1 MKRFWQGFWAIYRRE
16 LFQDLTNR
24 VAYVF
29 IAGFL
34 SASVLAAFQLGG
46 LFEAGRADLSS
57 YFQFHPW
64 LYGVLMPALAMRAWS
79 EEARSGTLETLL
91 ALPISSA
98 ALVLAK
104 FAAAWTLVALM
115 LILGSSLWLGIALLG
130 PVDHG
135 ATLVG
140 FCGSFLM
147 AGAYLA
153 IGMAASAATSSQAMS
168 FVIAVAISVLLTA
181 AGLPLVSNTV
191 AGIGGEQAALMLS
204 ALSIPDQ
211 FDGFQRGVIEAR
223 GIVFFISLIA
233 AWLAVTLLF
242 VTHKRGGGA

>member
-64 LYGVLMPALAMRAWS
+64 LYAVLMPALAMRAWS

-91 ALPISSA
+91 ALPISNA

-115 LILGSSLWLGIALLG
+115 LILGTSLWLGIALLG

-135 ATLVG
+135 ATVVG
-140 FCGSFLM
+140 YGGSFLM

-153 IGMAASAATSSQAMS
+153 IGMAASAASSSQAMS
-168 FVIAVAISVLLTA
+168 FVIATAISVLLTA

-191 AGIGGEQAALMLS
+191 AGIGGEQAALLLS
-204 ALSIPDQ
+204 ALSIQDQ

-223 GIVFFISLIA
+223 GIVFFVSLIA

-242 VTHKRGGGA
+242 VRNKRGGGA

>member
-1 MKRFWQGFWAIYRRE
+1 MRRFWQGFWAIYRRE
-16 LFQDLTNR
+16 LFQDLTNP

-46 LFEAGRADLSS
+46 LFEAGRADLSG

-79 EEARSGTLETLL
+79 EDARSGTLETLL

-98 ALVLAK
+98 ALVMAK
-104 FAAAWTLVALM
+104 FAAAWTLAAIM
-115 LILGSSLWLGIALLG
+115 LILGASLWLGIALLG

-135 ATLVG
+135 ATVVG
-140 FCGSFLM
+140 YVGSFLM

-153 IGMAASAATSSQAMS
+153 IGMAASAASSSQAMS
-168 FVIAVAISVLLTA
+168 FVIAMAISVLLTA

-191 AGIGGEQAALMLS
+191 AGLGGEQAALLLS
-204 ALSIPDQ
+204 ALSIQDQ

-223 GIVFFISLIA
+223 GIVFFVSLIA

-242 VTHKRGGGA
+242 VTNKRGGGA

>member
-1 MKRFWQGFWAIYRRE
+1 MRFWQGFWAIYRRE
-16 LFQDLTNR
+16 LFQDLTHP

-34 SASVLAAFQLGG
+34 SASVLATFQLGG

-64 LYGVLMPALAMRAWS
+64 LYAVLMPALAMRTWS
-79 EEARSGTLETLL
+79 DEVRRGTLETLL
-91 ALPISSA
+91 ALPVSRA

-115 LILGSSLWLGIALLG
+115 LVLGTTLWLGIALLG

-153 IGMAASAATSSQAMS
+153 IGMAASAASSSQAMS
-168 FVIAVAISVLLTA
+168 FVIATSISVLLTA
-181 AGLPLVSNTV
+181 AGLPIVSTIF
-191 AGIGGEQAALMLS
+191 AGLIGDQAALMLC
-204 ALSIPDQ
+204 ALSIQDH
-211 FDGFQRGVIEAR
+211 FDGFQRGVIEVRA
-223 GIVFFISLIA
+223 IVFFMSLIA
-233 AWLAVTLLF
+233 AWLAVTFLF
-242 VTHKRGGGA
+242 VTNKRVGGL